1 MFPSASFFRYSWM
14 LALVSMS
21 ASGCQGI
28 NHTDAGLRTGA
39 VLGTVAGAVVGH
51 QSGHGAEGALIGAA
65 AGAITGGMVGEAQ
78 DERDA
83 AIAHAQALEYSEPAL
98 TNSDLIYMAQNGLG
112 DDVIINSVRSRGGRF
127 DLSPNGLIQLRN
139 AGVSDRVLVSVQQAG
154 ERPTV
159 TTVSGSRSSSLV
171 VVPRV
176 GVVVG
181 PRPVHV
187 APRGPYYRHH
197 HMHGPHLHWW

>member
-1 MFPSASFFRYSWM
+1 MASIC
-14 LALVSMS
+14 

-28 NHTDAGLRTGA
+28 NHADSGLRTGA

-65 AGAITGGMVGEAQ
+65 AGAITGNMIGEAQ

-83 AIAHAQALEYSEPAL
+83 AIAHAQALEYAEPAL
-98 TNSDLIYMAQNGLG
+98 TNNDLIYMAQNGLG

-139 AGVSDRVLVSVQQAG
+139 AGVSDRVLVAVQQAG

-159 TTVSGSRSSSLV
+159 TTVSGSRPSSIV
-171 VVPRV
+171 VVPSV

-187 APRGPYYRHH
+187 VPRGPYHRHH
-197 HMHGPHLHWW
+197 HRHGPHLHWW